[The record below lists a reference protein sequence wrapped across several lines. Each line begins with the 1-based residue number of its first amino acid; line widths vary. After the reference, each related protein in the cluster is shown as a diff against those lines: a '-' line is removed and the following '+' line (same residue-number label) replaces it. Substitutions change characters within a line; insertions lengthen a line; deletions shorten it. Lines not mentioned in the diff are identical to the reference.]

1 MQFSTYQ
8 PVDLIFKLIV
18 PENISIPRQAPKA
31 FGAAKILRKYMQIPV
46 KTKPN
51 FNNYLRSSQLLP

>member
-31 FGAAKILRKYMQIPV
+31 FGAVIKL
-46 KTKPN
+46 PN
-51 FNNYLRSSQLLP
+51 LNSR

>member
-31 FGAAKILRKYMQIPV
+31 FGAAKMAELLH
-46 KTKPN
+46 
-51 FNNYLRSSQLLP
+51 NYVIT

>member
-18 PENISIPRQAPKA
+18 PEKKIFPFLDRRQKA
-31 FGAAKILRKYMQIPV
+31 FGAVKIRKAY
-46 KTKPN
+46 
-51 FNNYLRSSQLLP
+51 

>member
-8 PVDLIFKLIV
+8 PLDLIFKLIV

-31 FGAAKILRKYMQIPV
+31 FGAAKTPDAPQI
-46 KTKPN
+46 
-51 FNNYLRSSQLLP
+51 

>member
-31 FGAAKILRKYMQIPV
+31 FGAAKTRAIVVSKPFAVLFMAPKALAPV
-46 KTKPN
+46 
-51 FNNYLRSSQLLP
+51 

>member
-31 FGAAKILRKYMQIPV
+31 FGAV
-46 KTKPN
+46 KMDELLH
-51 FNNYLRSSQLLP
+51 NYVIM

>member
-31 FGAAKILRKYMQIPV
+31 FGAVKIARGIWLQKIKIGI
-46 KTKPN
+46 KTKWA
-51 FNNYLRSSQLLP
+51 S

>member
-31 FGAAKILRKYMQIPV
+31 FGAAKIVVRGVCVPFVY
-46 KTKPN
+46 T
-51 FNNYLRSSQLLP
+51 YLLP

>member
-1 MQFSTYQ
+1 MQFSAYQ

-31 FGAAKILRKYMQIPV
+31 FGAVKILYV
-46 KTKPN
+46 
-51 FNNYLRSSQLLP
+51 LRIFLLK